1 MHRLEEGTLKELLQ
15 LYVGSLE
22 FQSSG
27 DLPGVE
33 VEWHGQRY
41 LHFIVAP
48 LKECSR
54 NSASS
59 MGQRDVLGPSRYWA
73 LITEEGSAGS
83 GELANMSSRG

>member
-22 FQSSG
+22 FSG

-41 LHFIVAP
+41 ITFPCCTA
-48 LKECSR
+48 
-54 NSASS
+54 
-59 MGQRDVLGPSRYWA
+59 QRML
-73 LITEEGSAGS
+73 
-83 GELANMSSRG
+83 